1 MNYLFN
7 LVTSG
12 LVIGTLYGL
21 VAMGFAIVYRAT
33 GMVNFAQGE
42 VMMLIAYMSFSLA
55 GIPGLGAGFFG
66 FVALLAAV
74 LAVSVLLG
82 LLIERV
88 FIRPM
93 LGEPM
98 FSRVMVT
105 IGLAVVIR
113 STVILVWGVE
123 PTAFPRPFGNA
134 VIRFAGLALYP
145 GQIFALVSLAVLC
158 LAMWL
163 FFSRSRI
170 GIAMRATSNNETTA
184 LLMGID
190 VRRISAIAWALSAVF
205 AAFAGLSF
213 CLMFSL
219 EPEISQMG
227 LRGFPATILGGLDS
241 VIGGAFGGLVIGVVE
256 NLAGGYLGR
265 GLKEIAGFVLIVI
278 VLMVK
283 PYGLFGQREI
293 ERV

>member
-1 MNYLFN
+1 MNYFLN

-12 LVIGTLYGL
+12 MVIGTLYGL

-42 VMMLIAYMSFSLA
+42 VMMLIAYISFSLA
-55 GIPGLGAGFFG
+55 GIPGLGTGLGFA
-66 FVALLAAV
+66 ALLAAV

-82 LLIERV
+82 LAIERM

-123 PTAFPRPFGNA
+123 PTAFPRPFGST

-145 GQIFALVSLAVLC
+145 GRS
-158 LAMWL
+158 
-163 FFSRSRI
+163 SRSSRWPCCAWRC
-170 GIAMRATSNNETTA
+170 GCSSRARASASPCGPRPTTRP
-184 LLMGID
+184 
-190 VRRISAIAWALSAVF
+190 RR
-205 AAFAGLSF
+205 
-213 CLMFSL
+213 C
-219 EPEISQMG
+219 
-227 LRGFPATILGGLDS
+227 
-241 VIGGAFGGLVIGVVE
+241 
-256 NLAGGYLGR
+256 
-265 GLKEIAGFVLIVI
+265 
-278 VLMVK
+278 
-283 PYGLFGQREI
+283 
-293 ERV
+293 

>member
-1 MNYLFN
+1 MSYFAN
-7 LVTSG
+7 LVMSG
-12 LVIGTLYGL
+12 LVIGSLYGL

-42 VMMLIAYMSFSLA
+42 IMMLIAYMSYTFA
-55 GIPGLGAGFFG
+55 TIPGMSFLPLI
-66 FVALLAAV
+66 VCV
-74 LAVSVLLG
+74 IVVSILLG
-82 LLIERV
+82 LLIEWA

-113 STVILVWGVE
+113 SVVILFWGVS
-123 PTAFPRPFGNA
+123 PTIFPRPFGND
-134 VIRFAGLALYP
+134 VIRFGEFALYP
-145 GQIFALVSLAVLC
+145 GQIFALASLAILC

-163 FFSRSRI
+163 FFRRSRV

-184 LLMGID
+184 LLMGIN
-190 VRRISAIAWALSAVF
+190 VKRISAIAWALSAVF

-227 LRGFPATILGGLDS
+227 MRGFPATILGGLDS
-241 VIGGAFGGLVIGVVE
+241 VVGGAFGGLVIGVAE

-265 GLKEIAGFVLIVI
+265 GLKEIAGFLLIIV

>member
-1 MNYLFN
+1 MNYFLN
-7 LVTSG
+7 LLMSG
-12 LVIGTLYGL
+12 LVIGSLYGL
-21 VAMGFAIVYRAT
+21 IAMGFAIVYRAT
-33 GMVNFAQGE
+33 GMVNFAVGE
-42 VMMLIAYMSFSLA
+42 VMMMIAYISYSLA
-55 GIPGLGAGFFG
+55 QIPGIG
-66 FVALLAAV
+66 FVGLLCGTIPVALV
-74 LAVSVLLG
+74 LG
-82 LLIERV
+82 LVVERI

-113 STVILVWGVE
+113 STVILIWGVE
-123 PTAFPRPFGNA
+123 PKAYPRPLGA
-134 VIRFAGLALYP
+134 DVIRFGELALYP
-145 GQIFALVSLAVLC
+145 GQIFSVVVMGLLC
-158 LAMWL
+158 LLMWV
-163 FFSRSRI
+163 FFRHSRV

-184 LLMGID
+184 LLMGIN
-190 VRRISAIAWALSAVF
+190 VKRISAIAWALSSTF

-227 LRGFPATILGGLDS
+227 LRGFPATLLGGLDS
-241 VIGGAFGGLVIGVVE
+241 VIGGALGGLIIGVAE
-256 NLAGGYLGR
+256 NMAGGYLGR
-265 GLKEIAGFVLIVI
+265 GLKEIAGFVLIVV

>member
-1 MNYLFN
+1 MDYLLN

-12 LVIGTLYGL
+12 LVIGALYGL

-42 VMMLIAYMSFSLA
+42 LMMLIAYTAYSLTTV
-55 GIPGLGAGFFG
+55 PGLSFW
-66 FVALLAAV
+66 LLLPCV
-74 LAVSVLLG
+74 LVVSVLLG

-113 STVILVWGVE
+113 SAVLLVWGVE
-123 PTAFPRPFGNA
+123 PTAFPRPLGSTPLRLGG
-134 VIRFAGLALYP
+134 ISLYP
-145 GQIFALVSLAVLC
+145 GQIFALASLALLC
-158 LAMWL
+158 GLMVL

-170 GIAMRATSNNETTA
+170 GIAMRATSENETTA
-184 LLMGID
+184 LLMGIN
-190 VRRISAIAWALSAVF
+190 VKRISGIAWALSSVF

-241 VIGGAFGGLVIGVVE
+241 VVGGAFGGLLIGVAE

-265 GLKEIAGFVLIVI
+265 GLKEIAGFVLIVV

>member
-1 MNYLFN
+1 MNYFMN
-7 LVTSG
+7 LVMSG
-12 LVIGTLYGL
+12 LVIGTLYGM
-21 VAMGFAIVYRAT
+21 VAMGFAIIYRAT

-42 VMMLIAYMSFSLA
+42 VMMLIAYMSYTFAS
-55 GIPGLGAGFFG
+55 IPGMTFIP
-66 FVALLAAV
+66 LLACV
-74 LAVSVLLG
+74 LMASIALG
-82 LLIERV
+82 LLIEWA

-93 LGEPM
+93 LGESM

-113 STVILVWGVE
+113 STVILIWGVE

-134 VIRFAGLALYP
+134 VIRFGEMALYP
-145 GQIFALVSLAVLC
+145 GQIFALVSLAVLS

-163 FFSRSRI
+163 FFRRSRV

-184 LLMGID
+184 LLMGIN
-190 VRRISAIAWALSAVF
+190 VKRISAIAWALSAVF
-205 AAFAGLSF
+205 AAFSGLAF

-241 VIGGAFGGLVIGVVE
+241 VVGGAFGGLVIGVVE

-265 GLKEIAGFVLIVI
+265 GLKEIAGFVLIII
-278 VLMVK
+278 VLMIK

>member
-1 MNYLFN
+1 MTYFLN
-7 LVTSG
+7 LLTSG
-12 LVIGTLYGL
+12 IVIGSLYGL
-21 VAMGFAIVYRAT
+21 IAMGFAIVYRAT
-33 GMVNFAQGE
+33 GMVNFAVGE
-42 VMMLIAYMSFSLA
+42 VMMLIAYISFNLA
-55 GIPGLGAGFFG
+55 QIPHAGFLG
-66 FVALLAAV
+66 LLATTIPVA
-74 LAVSVLLG
+74 VLLG

-93 LGEPM
+93 MGEPM

-105 IGLAVVIR
+105 IGIAVVIR
-113 STVILVWGVE
+113 STVILIWGVE
-123 PTAFPRPFGNA
+123 PRAYPRPLGEE
-134 VIRFAGLALYP
+134 VIRFGEMALYP
-145 GQIFALVSLAVLC
+145 GQIFSVVILALLC
-158 LAMWL
+158 LAMWA
-163 FFSRSRI
+163 FFRRSRI

-190 VRRISAIAWALSAVF
+190 VRRISAVAWALSSTF

-219 EPEISQMG
+219 EPEVSQMG

-241 VIGGAFGGLVIGVVE
+241 VVGGAFGGLIIGIVE

-265 GLKEIAGFVLIVI
+265 GLKEIAGFILIIV
-278 VLMVK
+278 VLMIK

>member
-1 MNYLFN
+1 MNYFLN
-7 LVTSG
+7 LLMSG
-12 LVIGTLYGL
+12 LVIGSLYGL
-21 VAMGFAIVYRAT
+21 ISMGFAIVYRAT
-33 GMVNFAQGE
+33 GMVNFAVGE
-42 VMMLIAYMSFSLA
+42 IMMLIAYISYNLA
-55 GIPGLGAGFFG
+55 QIPGPGIAG
-66 FVALLAAV
+66 LL
-74 LAVSVLLG
+74 LTTIPVSILLG

-98 FSRVMVT
+98 FARVMVS

-113 STVILVWGVE
+113 STVILIWGVE
-123 PTAFPRPFGNA
+123 PKAYPRPMGDEVIKFGE
-134 VIRFAGLALYP
+134 LALYP
-145 GQIFALVSLAVLC
+145 GQIFSLVVMALLC
-158 LAMWL
+158 LLIWA
-163 FFSRSRI
+163 FFRHSRI

-184 LLMGID
+184 LLMGIN
-190 VRRISAIAWALSAVF
+190 VKRISAISWALSSVF

-227 LRGFPATILGGLDS
+227 LRGFPASILGGLDS
-241 VIGGAFGGLVIGVVE
+241 VIGGAFGGLVIGVAE
-256 NLAGGYLGR
+256 NMAGGYLGR
-265 GLKEIAGFVLIVI
+265 GLKEIAGFVLIII

>member
-1 MNYLFN
+1 MNYFFN
-7 LVTSG
+7 LLMSG
-12 LVIGTLYGL
+12 MIIGSLYGL
-21 VAMGFAIVYRAT
+21 IAMGFAIVYRAT
-33 GMVNFAQGE
+33 GMVNFAVGE
-42 VMMLIAYMSFSLA
+42 VMMMIAYISFNLAELPHMSFA
-55 GIPGLGAGFFG
+55 GLILTTLP
-66 FVALLAAV
+66 
-74 LAVSVLLG
+74 VSMALG
-82 LLIERV
+82 LLIERL

-113 STVILVWGVE
+113 STVILIWGVE
-123 PTAFPRPFGNA
+123 PKAYPRLLGDE
-134 VIRFAGLALYP
+134 IIHLGEMALYP
-145 GQIFALVSLAVLC
+145 GQIFSFIAMLLLAGLMAV
-158 LAMWL
+158 
-163 FFSRSRI
+163 FFRFSRV

-184 LLMGID
+184 LLMGIN
-190 VRRISAIAWALSAVF
+190 VKRISAISWLLSSCF

-213 CLMFSL
+213 CMMFSL

-227 LRGFPATILGGLDS
+227 LRGFPASILGGLDS
-241 VIGGAFGGLVIGVVE
+241 VVGGGLGGLLIGIVE
-256 NLAGGYLGR
+256 NMAGGYLGR
-265 GLKEIAGFVLIVI
+265 GLKEIAGFILIVL

>member
-1 MNYLFN
+1 MNYFLN
-7 LVTSG
+7 LLMSG
-12 LVIGTLYGL
+12 LVIGSLYGL
-21 VAMGFAIVYRAT
+21 IAMGFAIVYRAT
-33 GMVNFAQGE
+33 GMVNFAVGE
-42 VMMLIAYMSFSLA
+42 VMMMIAYISFNLA
-55 GIPGLGAGFFG
+55 QIPGLG
-66 FVALLAAV
+66 FV
-74 LAVSVLLG
+74 G
-82 LLIERV
+82 LLCTTSPVAMVLGICIERV

-113 STVILVWGVE
+113 STVILIWGVE
-123 PTAFPRPFGNA
+123 PKAYPRPLGDGI
-134 VIRFAGLALYP
+134 IRFGELALYP
-145 GQIFALVSLAVLC
+145 GQIFSVLALAVLC
-158 LAMWL
+158 LLMAA
-163 FFSRSRI
+163 FFRYSRI

-184 LLMGID
+184 LLMGIN
-190 VRRISAIAWALSAVF
+190 VKHISAISWLLSSTF

-227 LRGFPATILGGLDS
+227 LRGFPASILGGLDS
-241 VIGGAFGGLVIGVVE
+241 VVGGAFGGLVIGVAE
-256 NLAGGYLGR
+256 NMAGGYLGR
-265 GLKEIAGFVLIVI
+265 GLKEIAGFVLIVL

>member
-1 MNYLFN
+1 MNYFLN
-7 LVTSG
+7 LLMSG
-12 LVIGTLYGL
+12 LVIGSLYGL
-21 VAMGFAIVYRAT
+21 IAMGFAMVYRAT
-33 GMVNFAQGE
+33 GMVNFAVGE
-42 VMMLIAYMSFSLA
+42 VMMLTAYISFNLA
-55 GIPGLGAGFFG
+55 QIPGMGFLG
-66 FVALLAAV
+66 LLATTLPTAMV
-74 LAVSVLLG
+74 LG

-105 IGLAVVIR
+105 IGVAVVIR
-113 STVILVWGVE
+113 STVILIWGVE
-123 PTAFPRPFGNA
+123 PKPYPRPLGDD
-134 VIRFAGLALYP
+134 VIRLGELALYP
-145 GQIFALVSLAVLC
+145 GQIFSLVMMALLC
-158 LAMWL
+158 LLMWV
-163 FFSRSRI
+163 FFRHSRV

-184 LLMGID
+184 LLMGIN
-190 VRRISAIAWALSAVF
+190 VKRISGIAWALSSLF
-205 AAFAGLSF
+205 AAVAGLSF
-213 CLMFSL
+213 CLMFAL

-241 VIGGAFGGLVIGVVE
+241 VVGGAFGGLVIGVVE
-256 NLAGGYLGR
+256 NMAGGYLGR
-265 GLKEIAGFVLIVI
+265 GLKEIAGFVLIIV

>member
-1 MNYLFN
+1 MNYFLN
-7 LVTSG
+7 LLMSG
-12 LVIGTLYGL
+12 LVIGSLYGL
-21 VAMGFAIVYRAT
+21 IAMGFAMVYRAT
-33 GMVNFAQGE
+33 GMVNFAVGE
-42 VMMLIAYMSFSLA
+42 VMMLTAYISFNLA
-55 GIPGLGAGFFG
+55 QIPGMGFLG
-66 FVALLAAV
+66 LLATTLPTAMV
-74 LAVSVLLG
+74 LG

-105 IGLAVVIR
+105 IGVAVVIR
-113 STVILVWGVE
+113 STVILIWGVE
-123 PTAFPRPFGNA
+123 PKPYPRPLSDD
-134 VIRFAGLALYP
+134 VIRLGELALYP
-145 GQIFALVSLAVLC
+145 GQIFSLVMMALLC
-158 LAMWL
+158 LLMWV
-163 FFSRSRI
+163 FFRHSRV

-184 LLMGID
+184 LLMGIN
-190 VRRISAIAWALSAVF
+190 VKRISGIAWALSSLF
-205 AAFAGLSF
+205 AAVAGLSF
-213 CLMFSL
+213 CLMFAL

-241 VIGGAFGGLVIGVVE
+241 VVGGAFGGLVIGVVE
-256 NLAGGYLGR
+256 NMAGGYLGR
-265 GLKEIAGFVLIVI
+265 GLKEIAGFVLIIV

>member
-1 MNYLFN
+1 MDYFVN

-12 LVIGTLYGL
+12 LVIGALYGL

-42 VMMLIAYMSFSLA
+42 VMMLIAYAAYSLST
-55 GIPGLGAGFFG
+55 IPGLPFWLLLPL
-66 FVALLAAV
+66 VLAA
-74 LAVSVLLG
+74 SVGLG
-82 LLIERV
+82 LVIERL

-113 STVILVWGVE
+113 SSVLLIWGVE
-123 PTAFPRPFGNA
+123 PTAFPRPLGSEPL
-134 VIRFAGLALYP
+134 RLAGIALYP
-145 GQIFALVSLAVLC
+145 GQIFALVSLALLCVLM
-158 LAMWL
+158 AL

-170 GIAMRATSNNETTA
+170 GIAMRATSDNETTA

-190 VRRISAIAWALSAVF
+190 VKRISGIAWALSAVF

-241 VIGGAFGGLVIGVVE
+241 VVGGAFGGLVIGVAE

-265 GLKEIAGFVLIVI
+265 GLKEIAGFVLIVV

>member
-1 MNYLFN
+1 MSYFLN
-7 LVTSG
+7 LLMSG
-12 LVIGTLYGL
+12 LVIGSLYGL
-21 VAMGFAIVYRAT
+21 ISMGFAIVYRAT
-33 GMVNFAQGE
+33 GMVNFAVGE
-42 VMMLIAYMSFSLA
+42 IMMLIAYISYNLA
-55 GIPGLGAGFFG
+55 QIPGLGIAG
-66 FVALLAAV
+66 LL
-74 LAVSVLLG
+74 LTTIPVSILLG

-98 FSRVMVT
+98 FARVMVS

-113 STVILVWGVE
+113 STVILIWGVE
-123 PTAFPRPFGNA
+123 PKAYPRPMGDEVIKFGE
-134 VIRFAGLALYP
+134 LALYP
-145 GQIFALVSLAVLC
+145 GQIFSLVVMALLC
-158 LAMWL
+158 LLMWA
-163 FFSRSRI
+163 FFRHSRI

-184 LLMGID
+184 LLMGIN
-190 VRRISAIAWALSAVF
+190 VKRISAISWALSAVF

-227 LRGFPATILGGLDS
+227 LRGFPASILGGLDS
-241 VIGGAFGGLVIGVVE
+241 VIGGAFGGLVIGVAE

-265 GLKEIAGFVLIVI
+265 GLKEIAGFVLIII

>member
-1 MNYLFN
+1 MNYFLN
-7 LVTSG
+7 LLMSG
-12 LVIGTLYGL
+12 LVIGSLYGL
-21 VAMGFAIVYRAT
+21 IAMGFAMVYRAT
-33 GMVNFAQGE
+33 GMVNFAVGE
-42 VMMLIAYMSFSLA
+42 VMMLTAYISFNLA
-55 GIPGLGAGFFG
+55 QIPGMGFLG
-66 FVALLAAV
+66 LLATTLPTAMV
-74 LAVSVLLG
+74 LG

-105 IGLAVVIR
+105 IGVAVVIR
-113 STVILVWGVE
+113 STVILIWGVE
-123 PTAFPRPFGNA
+123 PKPYPRPLGDD
-134 VIRFAGLALYP
+134 VVRLGELALYP
-145 GQIFALVSLAVLC
+145 GQIFSLVMLAVLC
-158 LAMWL
+158 LLMWA
-163 FFSRSRI
+163 FFRHSRV

-184 LLMGID
+184 LLMGIN
-190 VRRISAIAWALSAVF
+190 VKRISGIAWALSSLF
-205 AAFAGLSF
+205 AAVAGLSF
-213 CLMFSL
+213 CLMFAL

-241 VIGGAFGGLVIGVVE
+241 VVGGAFGGLVIGVVE
-256 NLAGGYLGR
+256 NMAGGYLGR
-265 GLKEIAGFVLIVI
+265 GLKEIAGFVLIIV

>member
-1 MNYLFN
+1 MSYFMN
-7 LVTSG
+7 LVMSG
-12 LVIGTLYGL
+12 LVIGTLYGM
-21 VAMGFAIVYRAT
+21 VAMGFAIIYRAT

-42 VMMLIAYMSFSLA
+42 IMMLIAYMSYTFA
-55 GIPGLGAGFFG
+55 TIPGMGF
-66 FVALLAAV
+66 APLLACV
-74 LAVSVLLG
+74 LVAAILLG
-82 LLIERV
+82 LLIEWA

-113 STVILVWGVE
+113 SLVILIWGVE
-123 PTAFPRPFGNA
+123 PTAFPRPFGNE
-134 VIRFAGLALYP
+134 VIRFGELALYP
-145 GQIFALVSLAVLC
+145 GQIFALGSLAVLS

-163 FFSRSRI
+163 FFRKSRV

-184 LLMGID
+184 LLMGIN
-190 VRRISAIAWALSAVF
+190 VKRISAIAWALAAVF
-205 AAFAGLSF
+205 AAFSGLAF

-227 LRGFPATILGGLDS
+227 MRGFPATILGGLDS
-241 VIGGAFGGLVIGVVE
+241 VVGGAFGGLVIGIAE

-265 GLKEIAGFVLIVI
+265 GLKEIAGFVLIIV

>member
-1 MNYLFN
+1 MNYFMN
-7 LVTSG
+7 LLMSG
-12 LVIGTLYGL
+12 LVIGSLYGL
-21 VAMGFAIVYRAT
+21 IAMGFAIVYRAT

-42 VMMLIAYMSFSLA
+42 IMMMIAYISYNMALA
-55 GIPGLGAGFFG
+55 SGAGFAG
-66 FVALLAAV
+66 LLAGVIPVAI
-74 LAVSVLLG
+74 LLG
-82 LLIERV
+82 LLIERL

-98 FSRVMVT
+98 FSRVMAT
-105 IGLAVVIR
+105 IGVAVVIR
-113 STVILVWGVE
+113 SLVILIWGVE
-123 PTAFPRPFGNA
+123 PKAYPRPLGEGIVRFGE
-134 VIRFAGLALYP
+134 FALYP
-145 GQIFALVSLAVLC
+145 GQIFSMAALVLLC

-163 FFSRSRI
+163 FFRHSRV

-184 LLMGID
+184 LLMGIN
-190 VRRISAIAWALSAVF
+190 VKRISAISWALSSIF
-205 AAFAGLSF
+205 AAFAGLAF

-241 VIGGAFGGLVIGVVE
+241 VIGGAFGGLLIGVAE
-256 NLAGGYLGR
+256 NMAGGYLGR
-265 GLKEIAGFVLIVI
+265 GLKEIAGFVLIVL
-278 VLMVK
+278 VLMVR

>member
-1 MNYLFN
+1 MNYFLN
-7 LVTSG
+7 LLMSG
-12 LVIGTLYGL
+12 LVIGSLYGL
-21 VAMGFAIVYRAT
+21 IAMGFAIVYRAT
-33 GMVNFAQGE
+33 GMVNFAVGE
-42 VMMLIAYMSFSLA
+42 VMMLVAYISFNLA
-55 GIPGLGAGFFG
+55 QIPHIG
-66 FVALLAAV
+66 FVGLLCTTIPVAMV
-74 LAVSVLLG
+74 LG
-82 LLIERV
+82 FLIERV

-113 STVILVWGVE
+113 SAVILIWGVE
-123 PTAFPRPFGNA
+123 PKPYPRLLGDEI
-134 VIRFAGLALYP
+134 IRFGELALYP
-145 GQIFALVSLAVLC
+145 GQIFSVVALAVLC
-158 LAMWL
+158 LLMTA
-163 FFSRSRI
+163 FFRYSRI

-184 LLMGID
+184 LLMGIN
-190 VRRISAIAWALSAVF
+190 VKHISAISWVLSSTF
-205 AAFAGLSF
+205 AAFAGLAF

-227 LRGFPATILGGLDS
+227 LRGFPASILGGLDS
-241 VIGGAFGGLVIGVVE
+241 VVGGAFGGLVIGVAE
-256 NLAGGYLGR
+256 NMAGGYLGR

>member
-1 MNYLFN
+1 MSYFLN
-7 LVTSG
+7 LLVSG
-12 LVIGTLYGL
+12 VIIGSLYGL
-21 VAMGFAIVYRAT
+21 IAMGFAIVYRAT
-33 GMVNFAQGE
+33 GMVNFAVGE
-42 VMMLIAYMSFSLA
+42 VMMVTAYISYNLA
-55 GIPGLGAGFFG
+55 QVPGLGFLG
-66 FVALLAAV
+66 VMAV
-74 LAVSVLLG
+74 TLPVSMLLG
-82 LLIERV
+82 WVIERL

-113 STVILVWGVE
+113 SLVILIWGVE
-123 PTAFPRPFGNA
+123 PKPYPRLLGDE
-134 VIRFAGLALYP
+134 VIRFGEMALYP
-145 GQIFALVSLAVLC
+145 GQIFSFVLLALLC
-158 LAMWL
+158 VVMWA
-163 FFSRSRI
+163 FFQHSRV

-184 LLMGID
+184 LLMGIN
-190 VRRISAIAWALSAVF
+190 VKRISGMAWALSALF
-205 AAFAGLSF
+205 SAAAGLAF
-213 CLMFSL
+213 CMMFAL

-241 VIGGAFGGLVIGVVE
+241 VVGGALGGLIIGIAE
-256 NLAGGYLGR
+256 NMAGGYLGR
-265 GLKEIAGFVLIVI
+265 GLKEIAGFVLIVL

>member
-1 MNYLFN
+1 MSYFLN
-7 LVTSG
+7 LLMSG
-12 LVIGTLYGL
+12 LVIGSLYGL
-21 VAMGFAIVYRAT
+21 ISMGFAIVYRAT
-33 GMVNFAQGE
+33 GMVNFAVGE
-42 VMMLIAYMSFSLA
+42 IMMLIAYISYNLA
-55 GIPGLGAGFFG
+55 QIPGLGIAG
-66 FVALLAAV
+66 LL
-74 LAVSVLLG
+74 LTTIPVSILLG

-98 FSRVMVT
+98 FARVMVS

-113 STVILVWGVE
+113 SPVLLIWGVE
-123 PTAFPRPFGNA
+123 PKAYPRPMGDEVIKFGE
-134 VIRFAGLALYP
+134 LALYP
-145 GQIFALVSLAVLC
+145 GQIFSLVVMALLC
-158 LAMWL
+158 LLMWA
-163 FFSRSRI
+163 FFRHSRI

-184 LLMGID
+184 LLMGIN
-190 VRRISAIAWALSAVF
+190 VKRISAISWALSAVF

-227 LRGFPATILGGLDS
+227 LRGFPASILGGLDS
-241 VIGGAFGGLVIGVVE
+241 VIGGAFGGLVIGVAE

-265 GLKEIAGFVLIVI
+265 GLKEIAGFVLIII

>member
-1 MNYLFN
+1 
-7 LVTSG
+7 
-12 LVIGTLYGL
+12 
-21 VAMGFAIVYRAT
+21 MGFAIVYRAT
-33 GMVNFAQGE
+33 GMVNFAVGE
-42 VMMLIAYMSFSLA
+42 VMMLIAYISFNLSQ
-55 GIPGLGAGFFG
+55 IPQLG
-66 FVALLAAV
+66 FVGLLCTTIPIAMV
-74 LAVSVLLG
+74 LG
-82 LLIERV
+82 LFIERI

-113 STVILVWGVE
+113 SVVILFWGVE
-123 PTAFPRPFGNA
+123 PKAYARPLGDDI
-134 VIRFAGLALYP
+134 IRFGELALYP
-145 GQIFALVSLAVLC
+145 GQIFSLVVLGVLC
-158 LAMWL
+158 ILMTL
-163 FFSRSRI
+163 FFRHSRI

-184 LLMGID
+184 LLMGIN
-190 VRRISAIAWALSAVF
+190 VKQISAISWLLSSTF
-205 AAFAGLSF
+205 AAFSGLAF

-227 LRGFPATILGGLDS
+227 LRGFPASILGGLDS
-241 VIGGAFGGLVIGVVE
+241 VVGGAFGGLVIGVAE
-256 NLAGGYLGR
+256 NMAGGYLGR
-265 GLKEIAGFVLIVI
+265 GLKEIAGFVLIVL

>member
-1 MNYLFN
+1 MNYFMN
-7 LVTSG
+7 LVASG
-12 LVIGTLYGL
+12 VVIGSLYGL
-21 VAMGFAIVYRAT
+21 IAMGFAIVYRAT

-42 VMMLIAYMSFSLA
+42 IMMLIAYISYNLA
-55 GIPGLGAGFFG
+55 QVPGLGMAG
-66 FVALLAAV
+66 LLAGVIPAAIV
-74 LAVSVLLG
+74 IG
-82 LLIERV
+82 LLIERI

-113 STVILVWGVE
+113 SLVILFWGVE
-123 PTAFPRPFGNA
+123 PKAYPRPLGDEI
-134 VIRFAGLALYP
+134 VRIGELALYP
-145 GQIFALVSLAVLC
+145 GQIFSMAILALLC

-163 FFSRSRI
+163 FFRRSRV

-190 VRRISAIAWALSAVF
+190 VKRISALAWALSATF

-219 EPEISQMG
+219 ESDISQLG
-227 LRGFPATILGGLDS
+227 LRGFPASILGGLDS
-241 VIGGAFGGLVIGVVE
+241 VIGGAFGGIVIGVAE

-265 GLKEIAGFVLIVI
+265 GLKEIAGFVLIVL

>member
-1 MNYLFN
+1 MSYFLN
-7 LVTSG
+7 LLMSG
-12 LVIGTLYGL
+12 LVIGSLYGL
-21 VAMGFAIVYRAT
+21 IAMGFAIVYRAT
-33 GMVNFAQGE
+33 GMVNFAVGE
-42 VMMLIAYMSFSLA
+42 VMMLIAYISFNLSQ
-55 GIPGLGAGFFG
+55 IPQLG
-66 FVALLAAV
+66 FVGLLCTTIPIAMV
-74 LAVSVLLG
+74 LG
-82 LLIERV
+82 LFIERI

-113 STVILVWGVE
+113 SVVILFWGVE
-123 PTAFPRPFGNA
+123 PKAYARPLGDDI
-134 VIRFAGLALYP
+134 IRFGELALYP
-145 GQIFALVSLAVLC
+145 GQIFSLVVLGVLC
-158 LAMWL
+158 ILMAL
-163 FFSRSRI
+163 FFRHSRI

-184 LLMGID
+184 LLMGIN
-190 VRRISAIAWALSAVF
+190 VKQISAISWLLSSTF
-205 AAFAGLSF
+205 AAFAGLAF

-227 LRGFPATILGGLDS
+227 LRGFPASILGGLDS
-241 VIGGAFGGLVIGVVE
+241 VVGGAFGGLVIGVAE

-265 GLKEIAGFVLIVI
+265 GLKEIAGFVLIVL

>member
-1 MNYLFN
+1 MNYFLN
-7 LVTSG
+7 LLMSG
-12 LVIGTLYGL
+12 LVIGSLYGL
-21 VAMGFAIVYRAT
+21 ISMGFAIVYRAT
-33 GMVNFAQGE
+33 GMVNFAVGE
-42 VMMLIAYMSFSLA
+42 TMMLIAYISYNLA
-55 GIPGLGAGFFG
+55 QFPGLGFAG
-66 FVALLAAV
+66 LL
-74 LAVSVLLG
+74 LTTIPISVLLG
-82 LLIERV
+82 LLIERI

-113 STVILVWGVE
+113 SAVILIWGVE
-123 PTAFPRPFGNA
+123 PKAYPRPLGDEVIKFGE
-134 VIRFAGLALYP
+134 LALYP
-145 GQIFALVSLAVLC
+145 GQIFSLVVMALLC
-158 LAMWL
+158 LMMWA
-163 FFSRSRI
+163 FFRHSRV

-184 LLMGID
+184 LLMGIN
-190 VRRISAIAWALSAVF
+190 VKRISAISWALSSVF

-227 LRGFPATILGGLDS
+227 LRGFPASILGGLDS
-241 VIGGAFGGLVIGVVE
+241 VIGGAFGGLVIGVAE
-256 NLAGGYLGR
+256 NMAGGYLGR
-265 GLKEIAGFVLIVI
+265 GLKEIAGFVLIIV

>member
-1 MNYLFN
+1 MSYFLN
-7 LVTSG
+7 LLMSG
-12 LVIGTLYGL
+12 LVIGSLYGL
-21 VAMGFAIVYRAT
+21 IAMGFAIVYRAT
-33 GMVNFAQGE
+33 GMVNFAVGE
-42 VMMLIAYMSFSLA
+42 VMMLIAYISFNLSQ
-55 GIPGLGAGFFG
+55 IPQLG
-66 FVALLAAV
+66 FVGLLCTTIPIAMV
-74 LAVSVLLG
+74 LG
-82 LLIERV
+82 LFIERI

-113 STVILVWGVE
+113 SVVILFWGVE
-123 PTAFPRPFGNA
+123 PKAYARPLGDDI
-134 VIRFAGLALYP
+134 IRFGELALYP
-145 GQIFALVSLAVLC
+145 GQIFSLVVLGVLC
-158 LAMWL
+158 LLMAL
-163 FFSRSRI
+163 FFRHSRI

-184 LLMGID
+184 LLMGIN
-190 VRRISAIAWALSAVF
+190 VKQISAISWLLSSTF
-205 AAFAGLSF
+205 AAFAGLAF

-227 LRGFPATILGGLDS
+227 LRGFPASILGGLDS
-241 VIGGAFGGLVIGVVE
+241 VVGGAFGGLVIGVAE
-256 NLAGGYLGR
+256 NMAGGYLGR
-265 GLKEIAGFVLIVI
+265 GLKEIAGFVLIVL

>member
-1 MNYLFN
+1 MKYFLN
-7 LVTSG
+7 LLMSG
-12 LVIGTLYGL
+12 LVIGSLYGL
-21 VAMGFAIVYRAT
+21 ISMGFAIVYRAT
-33 GMVNFAQGE
+33 GMVNFAVGE
-42 VMMLIAYMSFSLA
+42 TMMLIAYISYNLA
-55 GIPGLGAGFFG
+55 QFPGLGFAG
-66 FVALLAAV
+66 LL
-74 LAVSVLLG
+74 LTTIPISIILG

-98 FSRVMVT
+98 FARVMVS

-113 STVILVWGVE
+113 SAVILIWGVE
-123 PTAFPRPFGNA
+123 PKAYPRPLGDEVIKFGE
-134 VIRFAGLALYP
+134 LALYP
-145 GQIFALVSLAVLC
+145 GQIFSVVVMALLC
-158 LAMWL
+158 LMMWA
-163 FFSRSRI
+163 FFRHSRV

-184 LLMGID
+184 LLMGIN
-190 VRRISAIAWALSAVF
+190 VKRISAISWALSSVF

-227 LRGFPATILGGLDS
+227 LRGFPASILGGLDS
-241 VIGGAFGGLVIGVVE
+241 VIGGAFGGLVIGVAE
-256 NLAGGYLGR
+256 NMAGGYLGR
-265 GLKEIAGFVLIVI
+265 GLKEIAGFVLIIV

>member
-1 MNYLFN
+1 MNYFLN

-12 LVIGTLYGL
+12 LVIGALYGL

-42 VMMLIAYMSFSLA
+42 VMMLIAYISFSLA
-55 GIPGLGAGFFG
+55 TIPGIGFG
-66 FVALLAAV
+66 PLLVAV

-82 LLIERV
+82 LAIERI

-113 STVILVWGVE
+113 STVILIWGVE

-158 LAMWL
+158 GLMWL

-184 LLMGID
+184 LLMGIN
-190 VRRISAIAWALSAVF
+190 VKRISAVAWALSAVF
-205 AAFAGLSF
+205 AAFAGLAF

-219 EPEISQMG
+219 EPEISPMG
-227 LRGFPATILGGLDS
+227 LRGVPATILGGLDS
-241 VIGGAFGGLVIGVVE
+241 VVGGAFGGLVIGVVE

-265 GLKEIAGFVLIVI
+265 GLKEIAGFVLIIV

>member
-1 MNYLFN
+1 MNYFMN
-7 LVTSG
+7 LVMSG
-12 LVIGTLYGL
+12 LVIGTLYGM
-21 VAMGFAIVYRAT
+21 VAMGFAIIYRAT

-42 VMMLIAYMSFSLA
+42 VMMLIAYMSYTFAS
-55 GIPGLGAGFFG
+55 IPGITFIPLLGI
-66 FVALLAAV
+66 VLAAAIV
-74 LAVSVLLG
+74 LG
-82 LLIERV
+82 LLIEWV

-113 STVILVWGVE
+113 SVVILIWGVE
-123 PTAFPRPFGNA
+123 PTAFPRPFGNE
-134 VIRFAGLALYP
+134 VIRFGELALYP
-145 GQIFALVSLAVLC
+145 GQIFALGSLATLS

-163 FFSRSRI
+163 FFRRSRV

-184 LLMGID
+184 LLMGIN
-190 VRRISAIAWALSAVF
+190 VKRISAIAWALAAVF
-205 AAFAGLSF
+205 AAFSGLAF

-241 VIGGAFGGLVIGVVE
+241 VVGGAFGGLVIGVVE

-265 GLKEIAGFVLIVI
+265 GLKEIAGFVLIVV
-278 VLMVK
+278 VLMIR

>member
-1 MNYLFN
+1 MSYFLN
-7 LVTSG
+7 LLMSG
-12 LVIGTLYGL
+12 LVIGSLYGL
-21 VAMGFAIVYRAT
+21 IAMGFAIVYRAT
-33 GMVNFAQGE
+33 GMVNFAVGE
-42 VMMLIAYMSFSLA
+42 VMMLIAYISFNLSQ
-55 GIPGLGAGFFG
+55 IPQLGFVGLLCTTIPIAMGLGLF
-66 FVALLAAV
+66 
-74 LAVSVLLG
+74 
-82 LLIERV
+82 IERI

-113 STVILVWGVE
+113 SVVILFWGVE
-123 PTAFPRPFGNA
+123 PKAYARPLGDDI
-134 VIRFAGLALYP
+134 IRFGELALYP
-145 GQIFALVSLAVLC
+145 GQIFSLVVLGVLC
-158 LAMWL
+158 ILMAL
-163 FFSRSRI
+163 FFRHSRI

-184 LLMGID
+184 LLMGIN
-190 VRRISAIAWALSAVF
+190 VKQISAISWLLSSTF
-205 AAFAGLSF
+205 AAFSGLAF

-227 LRGFPATILGGLDS
+227 LRGFPASILGGLDS
-241 VIGGAFGGLVIGVVE
+241 VVGGAFGGLVIGVAE
-256 NLAGGYLGR
+256 NMAGGYLGR
-265 GLKEIAGFVLIVI
+265 GLKEIAGFVLIVL

>member
-1 MNYLFN
+1 MNYFLN
-7 LVTSG
+7 LLMSG
-12 LVIGTLYGL
+12 LVIGSLYGL
-21 VAMGFAIVYRAT
+21 IAMGFAIVYRAT
-33 GMVNFAQGE
+33 GMVNFAVGE
-42 VMMLIAYMSFSLA
+42 VMMMIAYISYNLA
-55 GIPGLGAGFFG
+55 QIPGLG
-66 FVALLAAV
+66 FVGLLCITIPVAMA
-74 LAVSVLLG
+74 LG

-105 IGLAVVIR
+105 IGVAVVVR
-113 STVILVWGVE
+113 SAVILIWGVE
-123 PTAFPRPFGNA
+123 PKAYPRVLGDEI
-134 VIRFAGLALYP
+134 IRFGELALYP
-145 GQIFALVSLAVLC
+145 GQIFSVLALALLC
-158 LAMWL
+158 LLMSA
-163 FFSRSRI
+163 FFRHSRV

-184 LLMGID
+184 LLMGIN
-190 VRRISAIAWALSAVF
+190 VKRISAISWALSSTF
-205 AAFAGLSF
+205 AAFAGLAF

-241 VIGGAFGGLVIGVVE
+241 VIGGAFGGLIIGVVE
-256 NLAGGYLGR
+256 NMAGGYLGR
-265 GLKEIAGFVLIVI
+265 GLKEIAGFVLIVV

>member
-1 MNYLFN
+1 MSYFLN
-7 LVTSG
+7 LLMSG
-12 LVIGTLYGL
+12 LVIGSLYGL
-21 VAMGFAIVYRAT
+21 IAMGFAIVYRAT
-33 GMVNFAQGE
+33 GMVNFAVGE
-42 VMMLIAYMSFSLA
+42 VMMLIAYISFNLSQ
-55 GIPGLGAGFFG
+55 IPQLG
-66 FVALLAAV
+66 FVGLLCTTIPIAMV
-74 LAVSVLLG
+74 LG
-82 LLIERV
+82 LFIERI

-113 STVILVWGVE
+113 SVVILFWGVE
-123 PTAFPRPFGNA
+123 PKAYARPLGDDI
-134 VIRFAGLALYP
+134 IRFGELALYP
-145 GQIFALVSLAVLC
+145 GQIFSLVVLGVLC
-158 LAMWL
+158 ILMAL
-163 FFSRSRI
+163 FFRHSRI

-184 LLMGID
+184 LLMGIN
-190 VRRISAIAWALSAVF
+190 VKQISAISWLLSSTF
-205 AAFAGLSF
+205 AAFAGLAF

-227 LRGFPATILGGLDS
+227 LRGFPASILGGLDS
-241 VIGGAFGGLVIGVVE
+241 VVGGAFGGLVIGVAE
-256 NLAGGYLGR
+256 NMAGGYLGR
-265 GLKEIAGFVLIVI
+265 GLKEIAGFVLIVL